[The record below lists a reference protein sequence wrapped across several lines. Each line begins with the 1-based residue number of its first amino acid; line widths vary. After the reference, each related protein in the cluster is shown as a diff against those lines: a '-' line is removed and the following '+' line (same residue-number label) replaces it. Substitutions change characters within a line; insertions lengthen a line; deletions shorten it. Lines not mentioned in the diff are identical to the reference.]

1 MPLDELQRVTMPTL
15 VVCGEEDRDNGSA
28 QELADMLP
36 EATYVEVPGT
46 HMSSVTK
53 PDLGVGLR
61 GHGALAE
68 GENQPEELD

>member
-1 MPLDELQRVTMPTL
+1 
-15 VVCGEEDRDNGSA
+15 
-28 QELADMLP
+28 MLP

-61 GHGALAE
+61 GHSALAE